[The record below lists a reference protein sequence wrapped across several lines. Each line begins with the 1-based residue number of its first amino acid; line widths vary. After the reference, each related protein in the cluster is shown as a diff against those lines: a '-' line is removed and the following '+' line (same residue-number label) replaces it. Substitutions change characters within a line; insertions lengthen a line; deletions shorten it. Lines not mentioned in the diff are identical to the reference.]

1 MSRNA
6 AWENIVNASYSLART
21 ASTDGFDEGADQ
33 ITYRTSGQ
41 YRGLRTMRD
50 KIYVP
55 DLIVEGLL
63 RTEFSQDDER
73 DSHFMNVR
81 FVAGPQWRLHRYLET
96 RLVGGFEILE
106 ALDSDMRSVQPGVGA
121 QLKINPWALLQDG
134 LRKLL
139 FSFTA
144 DYFLSGPGGRNRH
157 LLQGLFDMQFNI
169 SRSFALG
176 LNVTMYG
183 LSENGSDFSFALGTT
198 ASMRVGWTGRWLND

>member
-1 MSRNA
+1 
-6 AWENIVNASYSLART
+6 
-21 ASTDGFDEGADQ
+21 
-33 ITYRTSGQ
+33 
-41 YRGLRTMRD
+41 
-50 KIYVP
+50 
-55 DLIVEGLL
+55 
-63 RTEFSQDDER
+63 
-73 DSHFMNVR
+73 MNVR
-81 FVAGPQWRLHRYLET
+81 FVAGPQWRLHRYLQT
-96 RLVGGFEILE
+96 RLVAGFEILE

-134 LRKLL
+134 VRKLL
-139 FSFTA
+139 VSFTA

-198 ASMRVGWTGRWLND
+198 ASLRVGWTGRWLSD